1 MRSRNKNLNTLNNKY
16 DKETFDSLPLL
27 EKLIIKN
34 RINKIISAY
43 KVFIKRKHVSKNINI
58 YYYIIA

>member
-43 KVFIKRKHVSKNINI
+43 KVFIKRKHVSKYINI
-58 YYYIIA
+58 Y